1 LSSEINVN
9 NIRIGEIFTDR
20 ILGKMLYI
28 GRIGYELNMPQIC
41 KLKGRHIFVGIDIRY
56 PTLIPFTKKN
66 IQELQKI
73 K

>member
-1 LSSEINVN
+1 MD
-9 NIRIGEIFTDR
+9 NIRIGETFNDR

-28 GRIGYELNMPQIC
+28 GRIGYELNMPHIC

-56 PTLIPFTKKN
+56 HPLIPFTKKD